1 MGARELSPPL
11 VRGLAAARAYA
22 RFLVDPIGYLRESYR
37 RHGPL
42 HLLGAPLPL
51 LPPRRRYVFALGP
64 DHNRVVLG
72 DPVTFRTTGQTLP
85 GPKGSAQRRL
95 RYGLTRSQREA
106 HARQREL
113 VLPVFQRAAVDRSIP
128 RMVAVVDELLDRWRV
143 GQTLDMAH
151 EMKWVSL
158 RLSSEILFG
167 RDDPERALRL
177 GEMIGEW
184 LERNFRPGVWLALL
198 NVPGTPYRALLRHAE
213 RLEAEIGALLDRR
226 RRAGAAG
233 GDVFSLLVRAHA
245 EGQPW
250 MSDRD
255 LVGQATILFAA
266 SYETTE
272 NALAWTLFLLAQHP
286 ERTEEIAEELAGALG
301 GAAPGAAELARLPLL
316 DAALRE
322 SLRLLPPVPYTIR
335 SVEGEVELAGA
346 TLRRGDRVV
355 LSHYVTH
362 HLPELYAEP
371 ERFLPGRWLELRCT
385 PWEYLPFSAGPRLCI
400 GFSFANV
407 AMKVVV
413 ARILQRFRF
422 ALRPG
427 TRIDPW
433 VKVTMAPRRGLPMA
447 LHAPGA
453 KLAPQPVRG
462 RIRELVDLPV

>member
-1 MGARELSPPL
+1 
-11 VRGLAAARAYA
+11 V
-22 RFLVDPIGYLRESYR
+22 I
-37 RHGPL
+37 
-42 HLLGAPLPL
+42 
-51 LPPRRRYVFALGP
+51 ALGP
-64 DHNRVVLG
+64 AYNRAVLG

-113 VLPVFQRAAVDRSIP
+113 VLPVFQRSAVDRSCP
-128 RMVAVVDELLDRWRV
+128 RMVAAADELLERWRV
-143 GQTLDMAH
+143 GETLDMAH

-158 RLSSEILFG
+158 RLSSDILFG
-167 RDDPERALRL
+167 RDDPELALRL
-177 GEMIGEW
+177 GGMIGEW
-184 LERNFRPGVWLALL
+184 FERNFRPGVWLALL

-213 RLEAEIGALLDRR
+213 RLEAEIRALLEKRR
-226 RRAGAAG
+226 RSGASG

-286 ERTEEIAEELAGALG
+286 EQTEEIAEELARVLG
-301 GAAPGAAELARLPLL
+301 GAAPGSADLARLPLL
-316 DAALRE
+316 DAAIRE
-322 SLRLLPPVPYTIR
+322 SMRILPPVPYTIR
-335 SVEGEVELAGA
+335 SVEAETELGSAE
-346 TLRRGDRVV
+346 LRRGDRVV

-371 ERFLPGRWLELRCT
+371 ERFLPQRWLTLRRT

-400 GFSFANV
+400 GFRFADV

-422 ALRPG
+422 SLRPG
-427 TRIDPW
+427 VRIDPW
-433 VKVTMAPRRGLPMA
+433 VKVTMAPRLGLPMT
-447 LHAPGA
+447 LCAPGA
-453 KLAPQPVRG
+453 KLAAQPVRG
-462 RIRELVDLPV
+462 RIRDLVDLPV